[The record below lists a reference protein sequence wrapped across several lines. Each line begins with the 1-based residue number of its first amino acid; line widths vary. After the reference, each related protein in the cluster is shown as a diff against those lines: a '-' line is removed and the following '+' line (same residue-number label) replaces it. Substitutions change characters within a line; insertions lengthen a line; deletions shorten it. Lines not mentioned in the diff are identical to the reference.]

1 MIKKIRASAGE
12 KILFIFLI
20 LLAITSFFFYFTIK
34 NKCLFVEKVD
44 LQKIIFPNTEN
55 IVVMNVEC
63 GEVIIEL
70 LPNLSPN
77 SVERFKFFVSNGYY
91 DGSAFYR
98 VIKDTLIQAGDLE
111 YGNVENIDYYRVGSG
126 KSKLGLINSE
136 INNNFEFKAGSI
148 GLVRGDAFN
157 TEDSEFFILL
167 KDIPL
172 FNGEYTPIGNVIYGL
187 DALTKI
193 KSSDKTEYVLRPDFL
208 SNFKLLK
215 QYN

>member
-1 MIKKIRASAGE
+1 MIKKIQASTGE
-12 KILFIFLI
+12 KILLIFLI

-44 LQKIIFPNTEN
+44 LQKIIFPNTKN

-157 TEDSEFFILL
+157 TEDSEFFIPL

>member
-1 MIKKIRASAGE
+1 MIKKIQASTGE
-12 KILFIFLI
+12 KVLLIFLI
-20 LLAITSFFFYFTIK
+20 LLAIISFLFYFTIK

-44 LQKIIFPNTEN
+44 LKKINFPNTEN

-63 GEVIIEL
+63 GEVVIEL

-77 SVERFKFFVSNGYY
+77 SVERFKFFISNGYY

-111 YGNVENIDYYRVGSG
+111 YGNIENIDYYRVGSG
-126 KSKLGLINSE
+126 KSNLGLINSE
-136 INNNFEFKAGSI
+136 INNEFEFKAGSI
-148 GLVRGDAFN
+148 GLVRDDVFN

-167 KDIPL
+167 KDVPL
-172 FNGEYTPIGNVIYGL
+172 FKGEYTPIGKVIYGL
-187 DALTKI
+187 DALAKI
-193 KSSDKTEYVLRPDFL
+193 KSSDKTEYVLRPDYL
-208 SNFKLLK
+208 SDFKLLK

>member
-1 MIKKIRASAGE
+1 MIKKIQASTGE
-12 KILFIFLI
+12 KVLLIFLI
-20 LLAITSFFFYFTIK
+20 LLAIISFLFYFTIK

-44 LQKIIFPNTEN
+44 LKIINFPNTKN

-63 GEVIIEL
+63 GKVIIEL
-70 LPNLSPN
+70 FPDLSPN
-77 SVERFKFFVSNGYY
+77 SVERFKFFISNGYY

-111 YGNVENIDYYRVGSG
+111 YGNIENIDYYRVGSG

-136 INNNFEFKAGSI
+136 INNEFEFKAGSI
-148 GLVRGDAFN
+148 GLVRNDAFN

-167 KDIPL
+167 KDVPL
-172 FNGEYTPIGNVIYGL
+172 FKSEYTPIGKVIYGL
-187 DALTKI
+187 DALAKI
-193 KSSDKTEYVLRPDFL
+193 KSSDKTEYVLRPDYL
-208 SNFKLLK
+208 SDFKLLE

>member
-1 MIKKIRASAGE
+1 MIKKIKASAGE

-193 KSSDKTEYVLRPDFL
+193 KSSDKTEYILRPDFL

>member
-44 LQKIIFPNTEN
+44 LQKIIFPNNEN

>member
-1 MIKKIRASAGE
+1 MIKKIQATNGE
-12 KILFIFLI
+12 KILLIFLI
-20 LLAITSFFFYFTIK
+20 LLAITTFLFYFTIK
-34 NKCLFVEKVD
+34 NKCLFVENVN
-44 LQKIIFPNTEN
+44 LQKINFANTEN

-77 SVERFKFFVSNGYY
+77 SVERFKFYISNGYY

-98 VIKDTLIQAGDLE
+98 VIKDTLLQAGDLQ
-111 YGNVENIDYYRVGSG
+111 YGNIENIDYYRVGSG

-136 INNNFEFKAGSI
+136 INSEFEFKAGTI
-148 GLVRGDAFN
+148 GLARSDAFN

-172 FNGEYTPIGNVIYGL
+172 FNGEYTPIGKVIYGL

-193 KSSDKTEYVLRPDFL
+193 KSADKTEYVLRPDFL
-208 SNFKLLK
+208 INFKLLK

>member
-44 LQKIIFPNTEN
+44 LQKVIFPNTEN

>member
-1 MIKKIRASAGE
+1 MIKKIKASAGE

>member
-1 MIKKIRASAGE
+1 MIKKIKASAGE

-20 LLAITSFFFYFTIK
+20 LLAITSFFFFFTIK

-91 DGSAFYR
+91 DGSVFYR

>member
-1 MIKKIRASAGE
+1 M
-12 KILFIFLI
+12 
-20 LLAITSFFFYFTIK
+20 
-34 NKCLFVEKVD
+34 
-44 LQKIIFPNTEN
+44 
-55 IVVMNVEC
+55 
-63 GEVIIEL
+63 
-70 LPNLSPN
+70 
-77 SVERFKFFVSNGYY
+77 
-91 DGSAFYR
+91 
-98 VIKDTLIQAGDLE
+98 E

-148 GLVRGDAFN
+148 GLVRGEAFN